1 MHSEQRSKR
10 VADLLKKRSDHDKIK
25 LVTGGGY
32 ALKAYNN
39 VMGAAGRTC
48 TTLLKKGV
56 PNIVLSD
63 GPAGL
68 NVNQSVI
75 SAASNGH
82 WHAGGICAHTW
93 TGSRRRTIG
102 KTKNKTC
109 PCLAEQGRG
118 TLNNLGF
125 FASYMLII
133 MLLFLSEIV

>member
-1 MHSEQRSKR
+1 MHPEQRSKR

-25 LVTGGGY
+25 LVTGGY

-75 SAASNGH
+75 SAASSGQ
-82 WHAGGICAHTW
+82 WRAGGICAHTW
-93 TGSRRRTIG
+93 TGSRRRTIC
-102 KTKNKTC
+102 KTKNKDMPL
-109 PCLAEQGRG
+109 PCRTRQGH
-118 TLNNLGF
+118 
-125 FASYMLII
+125 SK
-133 MLLFLSEIV
+133 